1 MLAKRKKPTRAA
13 HAVNTL
19 AHEHPEEVG
28 SYLDLAADMRAAQ
41 IAAARDDRARD
52 ELRTRDRARRE
63 QLAALLARVPDDR
76 DDVERAL
83 TTALVDT
90 EVSDAV
96 RAGTLE
102 RIPDTP
108 SGFDAFAG
116 DLGDLPAQPR
126 ERAADRR
133 RDEAVQKLEEEIAAA
148 EQEVDARTAAV
159 DRGVRHLTKRNVMP
173 TPPRAA
179 STSCA
184 SNAPAATDGAR
195 RGRCARRRVLAAAE
209 HAAQDEQEHDGDD
222 LTAEDDAIDI
232 DGRLPLHRVTRDHV
246 HTGRFGH
253 AAEAAA
259 AA

>member
-96 RAGTLE
+96 RAGHSNEFPT
-102 RIPDTP
+102 RRVASMRSRAT
-108 SGFDAFAG
+108 SATY
-116 DLGDLPAQPR
+116 PR
-126 ERAADRR
+126 NRASAPPTGAATKQCRSSRKRSPRPNRR
-133 RDEAVQKLEEEIAAA
+133 STRVPQ
-148 EQEVDARTAAV
+148 AV
-159 DRGVRHLTKRNVMP
+159 DRACATLDEAERHAN
-173 TPPRAA
+173 
-179 STSCA
+179 
-184 SNAPAATDGAR
+184 AATRRLDKLREQRAR
-195 RGRCARRRVLAAAE
+195 R
-209 HAAQDEQEHDGDD
+209 D
-222 LTAEDDAIDI
+222 
-232 DGRLPLHRVTRDHV
+232 
-246 HTGRFGH
+246 
-253 AAEAAA
+253 
-259 AA
+259 